1 MEPESGQLIRIR
13 DSRGGKWLLEIFYS
27 NVEVSLRDWANLSM
41 QKLPN
46 SSRARRV
53 ELCADPIFRS
63 MKGLMFTPMVAN
75 I

>member
-1 MEPESGQLIRIR
+1 
-13 DSRGGKWLLEIFYS
+13 
-27 NVEVSLRDWANLSM
+27 M

>member
-1 MEPESGQLIRIR
+1 MAP
-13 DSRGGKWLLEIFYS
+13 GKILFQA
-27 NVEVSLRDWANLSM
+27 EVSLRDWANLSM